1 MCSAVFLGVF
11 RSLAEFGNK
20 ALIKIYPTD
29 YSDVLTYY
37 MRERIFR
44 VIFEDE
50 HSGTIQI
57 QADRLQKFRSY
68 SLPTLHLRNSNYKRY
83 STTFADDTVIL

>member
-20 ALIKIYPTD
+20 GLIKIYPTD

-37 MRERIFR
+37 MRE
-44 VIFEDE
+44 
-50 HSGTIQI
+50 
-57 QADRLQKFRSY
+57 
-68 SLPTLHLRNSNYKRY
+68 
-83 STTFADDTVIL
+83 